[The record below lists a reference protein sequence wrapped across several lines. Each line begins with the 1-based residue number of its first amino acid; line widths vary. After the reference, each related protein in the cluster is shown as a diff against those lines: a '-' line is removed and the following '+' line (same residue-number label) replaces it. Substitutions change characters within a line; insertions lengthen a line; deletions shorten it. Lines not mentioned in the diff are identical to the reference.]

1 MSHEILHWRYGI
13 LAVMLLRV
21 CHQRADVELIL

>member
-1 MSHEILHWRYGI
+1 MGDIFLKLLELGIGAGWLI

-21 CHQRADVELIL
+21 LL